1 MTRWVSGKKITNQ
14 ATLSLLSDTLNYTGH
29 CGCIYLLYL
38 SMFGRLISSQNRT
51 SHLFICMGDRT
62 TPFGVRL
69 YSQYW
74 SNVFS
79 SSSGVVALEK
89 FRPTTCQ
96 GEKKHHSKLPIHCKY
111 LKHYLKINDNSY
123 TTLQKMH
130 YCTCRKSQFLY
141 IYILKSLFQNISQA
155 GRFHQIVQVNFAKI
169 FTSISGSDLRALNKV
184 MVLPDPGGPHRTK
197 GLCSASQVYSRAS
210 CLTVSTVGITTS
222 GAATLC
228 VSTSTTGTFEV
239 HGIHSPEIDTC
250 WQETYFKLFQNLN
263 IYLNI
268 LNSLPTF

>member
-1 MTRWVSGKKITNQ
+1 MPKVYIGRTKFRFSYIQIFHPHTCTNISRPTTIIYNVWQLLITCETEAFCRGRWAGYRPPQTACAQTWPRCDQTSCRIPHVPASVSGRKWHAGCLKKKLKNQ
-14 ATLSLLSDTLNYTGH
+14 AILSLLSDPLNYTGH

-96 GEKKHHSKLPIHCKY
+96 GEKKHPSKLPIHCK
-111 LKHYLKINDNSY
+111 
-123 TTLQKMH
+123 
-130 YCTCRKSQFLY
+130 
-141 IYILKSLFQNISQA
+141 
-155 GRFHQIVQVNFAKI
+155 
-169 FTSISGSDLRALNKV
+169 
-184 MVLPDPGGPHRTK
+184 
-197 GLCSASQVYSRAS
+197 
-210 CLTVSTVGITTS
+210 
-222 GAATLC
+222 
-228 VSTSTTGTFEV
+228 
-239 HGIHSPEIDTC
+239 
-250 WQETYFKLFQNLN
+250 
-263 IYLNI
+263 
-268 LNSLPTF
+268 

>member
-1 MTRWVSGKKITNQ
+1 MGQRLSAGVGGRVTGPHKLHTLKLDPRVIGRPVESAMFQHLSQEGND
-14 ATLSLLSDTLNYTGH
+14 TLSVWKKKSQIKQHCLLSDTLNYTGH

-96 GEKKHHSKLPIHCKY
+96 GEKKHHSKLPIYCK
-111 LKHYLKINDNSY
+111 
-123 TTLQKMH
+123 
-130 YCTCRKSQFLY
+130 
-141 IYILKSLFQNISQA
+141 
-155 GRFHQIVQVNFAKI
+155 
-169 FTSISGSDLRALNKV
+169 
-184 MVLPDPGGPHRTK
+184 
-197 GLCSASQVYSRAS
+197 
-210 CLTVSTVGITTS
+210 
-222 GAATLC
+222 
-228 VSTSTTGTFEV
+228 
-239 HGIHSPEIDTC
+239 
-250 WQETYFKLFQNLN
+250 
-263 IYLNI
+263 
-268 LNSLPTF
+268 

>member
-1 MTRWVSGKKITNQ
+1 MFDNFWLPVRQRLSAGVGGRVTGPHKLHALKLDPGVIRRPVESPMFQHLSQEGNDTLGVWKKKLKNQ
-14 ATLSLLSDTLNYTGH
+14 AILSLLSDPLNYTGH

-96 GEKKHHSKLPIHCKY
+96 GEKKHPSKLPIHCK
-111 LKHYLKINDNSY
+111 
-123 TTLQKMH
+123 
-130 YCTCRKSQFLY
+130 
-141 IYILKSLFQNISQA
+141 
-155 GRFHQIVQVNFAKI
+155 
-169 FTSISGSDLRALNKV
+169 
-184 MVLPDPGGPHRTK
+184 
-197 GLCSASQVYSRAS
+197 
-210 CLTVSTVGITTS
+210 
-222 GAATLC
+222 
-228 VSTSTTGTFEV
+228 
-239 HGIHSPEIDTC
+239 
-250 WQETYFKLFQNLN
+250 
-263 IYLNI
+263 
-268 LNSLPTF
+268 